1 MLISP
6 QSCAVTRLRTSEP
19 SFISR
24 IRKSLN
30 WLAKNHQLKIGTWR
44 REFKQKFQKYF
55 FENTAKIFADGF
67 QYRDSTFI
75 KMMFPDRFLMLSK
88 FSRMKTLVHE
98 IAILWRNNSKQNAK
112 ASNIYAMFSAQKRHL
127 FILDLTLTFKSKSR
141 ISGLLEKYCSKFQ
154 YSFGGF
160 KWEMSKSLSYI

>member
-1 MLISP
+1 MPWQGLEQANRASFPGIENLSTDL
-6 QSCAVTRLRTSEP
+6 QKITSSKSEP
-19 SFISR
+19 DVGNSNKNFKNIFSK
-24 IRKSLN
+24 IR
-30 WLAKNHQLKIGTWR
+30 LKFLPTDFNIG
-44 REFKQKFQKYF
+44 
-55 FENTAKIFADGF
+55 
-67 QYRDSTFI
+67 TFI
-75 KMMFPDRFLMLSK
+75 KMMFPDQFSMLSK
-88 FSRMKTLVHE
+88 FSRMETLAHE